1 MYEILKDLREYHD
14 LTQQEVADALKISRS
29 TYAGYESGKDV
40 IPLKRLNDFAN
51 FYHTTIDYL
60 VGNSPTMEEVL
71 IYHTFDRKQV
81 AQNLKSFRETRNITQ
96 EEIAEKIKVS
106 QSCIHKYETNK
117 ILITTYYTLEFSKQY
132 HYSLDE
138 LLGRKNN

>member
-51 FYHTTIDYL
+51 FYH
-60 VGNSPTMEEVL
+60 
-71 IYHTFDRKQV
+71 
-81 AQNLKSFRETRNITQ
+81 KS
-96 EEIAEKIKVS
+96 
-106 QSCIHKYETNK
+106 YNK
-117 ILITTYYTLEFSKQY
+117 RTCFVEMKFQ
-132 HYSLDE
+132 
-138 LLGRKNN
+138 